1 MKARKEIEKLFRE
14 HYAEMYRLAQCIL
27 YDSSEAEDV
36 VSDIFKQLLEE
47 GTTLIPNTSRHYLLR
62 AVRNRCLNIIS
73 HKSVRER
80 VEKTLLTQQQIA
92 NDDVSDERW
101 QQLSEAIDHLEP
113 PIRRLILTLRYH
125 EEMSYEEVARHLGV
139 SKVTVYNHLSKA
151 INTLRE
157 TFKSVKHE

>member
-14 HYAEMYRLAQCIL
+14 HYAEMYRLARCIL

-36 VSDIFKQLLEE
+36 VSDIFRQLLEE
-47 GTTLIPNTSRHYLLR
+47 CTTLIPNTSRHYLLR

-80 VEKTLLTQQQIA
+80 VERTLLTQQQIA
-92 NDDVSDERW
+92 SEDITDERW
-101 QQLSEAIDHLEP
+101 QQLSEAINHLEP
-113 PIRRLILTLRYH
+113 PIRRLILALRYRD
-125 EEMSYEEVARHLGV
+125 EMSYEEVAKQLGV

-157 TFKSVKHE
+157 TLKSKKHE